1 MENLALKVKL
11 SVLWLLEEAAYLAYM
26 TLGSLEPGAIE
37 QVIAGEID
45 EMQIT
50 PELLLLLA
58 ILLLA
63 PLAMAFLSLT
73 LKDSINRWANI
84 ILGIVFV
91 VLELLALTTL
101 SSAWAIL
108 MTLLKVVFALLIVWY
123 AWRWPKQEA

>member
-1 MENLALKVKL
+1 MEDLALKMKL
-11 SVLWLLEEAAYLAYM
+11 AVLWLLEEATYLAYM

-45 EMQIT
+45 GMQIT
-50 PELLLLLA
+50 PELMLLLA
-58 ILLLA
+58 ILLLV

-73 LKDSINRWANI
+73 LKDSINRWVNI

-123 AWRWPKQEA
+123 AWKWPKQEG

>member
-1 MENLALKVKL
+1 MEIWALKVKL
-11 SVLWLLEEAAYLAYM
+11 AVLWLLEEATYLAYM

-37 QVIAGEID
+37 RVIAGELD
-45 EMQIT
+45 GTQIT

-58 ILLLA
+58 IVLLV
-63 PLAMAFLSLT
+63 PIVMAFFSLI

-84 ILGIVFV
+84 IIGIVFG

-108 MTLLKVVFALLIVWY
+108 MTLLKVVFALLIAWY
-123 AWRWPKQEA
+123 AWKWPKKED

>member
-1 MENLALKVKL
+1 
-11 SVLWLLEEAAYLAYM
+11 
-26 TLGSLEPGAIE
+26 
-37 QVIAGEID
+37 
-45 EMQIT
+45 
-50 PELLLLLA
+50 LLLLLA

-123 AWRWPKQEA
+123 AYKWPKQEA